1 MLSIKNDTGVV
12 LEVYN
17 KSFSVEIAIDGE
29 ICISDEQINGDYE
42 LFFKYF
48 ALDDEKSHLKS
59 EWKIRSFGR
68 RRLVYDREKEYD
80 IPVVTVV
87 NVKRYEKITVEK
99 DNVESITVLPFMI
112 SKSIKKVKCKSNGKK
127 LPCSVEFIHKKS
139 KPKFIIHS
147 VIGFILKLFT
157 LFLLIGV
164 SIVSW
169 IEYNGKWEDV
179 AFSGIISVI
188 SLMLAFLWI
197 GGIRALV
204 RASKFK
210 APDSEESDE

>member
-1 MLSIKNDTGVV
+1 M
-12 LEVYN
+12 
-17 KSFSVEIAIDGE
+17 
-29 ICISDEQINGDYE
+29 
-42 LFFKYF
+42 
-48 ALDDEKSHLKS
+48 
-59 EWKIRSFGR
+59 
-68 RRLVYDREKEYD
+68 
-80 IPVVTVV
+80 
-87 NVKRYEKITVEK
+87 
-99 DNVESITVLPFMI
+99 
-112 SKSIKKVKCKSNGKK
+112 
-127 LPCSVEFIHKKS
+127 
-139 KPKFIIHS
+139 
-147 VIGFILKLFT
+147 KLFT

-169 IEYNGKWEDV
+169 IEYNGKWEDI